1 MEHQTSS
8 GAVANRQGLHE
19 RIDQLIQRLRAGDVE
34 AVRDT
39 MYNRRWRD
47 QLNVGAVDS
56 GQLGYADNLLD
67 EAHSILRREPT
78 NTAAA
83 IEKLERARGKLV

>member
-1 MEHQTSS
+1 MERHTSS
-8 GAVANRQGLHE
+8 VVVVNRQGLQT
-19 RIDQLIQRLRAGDVE
+19 RLDQLIQRLRDGDVE
-34 AVRDT
+34 AVRDS
-39 MYNRRWRD
+39 MYNRRWRA
-47 QLNVGAVDS
+47 QLDVTAVDS